1 MDAKEQRRKKDRE
14 QHARMTDEE
23 KQEKLKKIAVKP
35 ISKTKQNKEANKRNM
50 TSKESIAMVNPAYI
64 ATQQE
69 GGTSTLNVRQRNHVT
84 PGERQTLLHRRSE
97 EFSAKQRKTRSVSS
111 QQDTAVINSHNASI
125 EPLQQPQVMINGNI
139 LNFIQYIYIQKTCV
153 YL

>member
-14 QHARMTDEE
+14 RHARMTDEE
-23 KQEKLKKIAVKP
+23 KQEKLKKRREAYQQNK
-35 ISKTKQNKEANKRNM
+35 KNKEANKRNM

-69 GGTSTLNVRQRNHVT
+69 GGTSTLHVRQRNHVT

-97 EFSAKQRKTRSVSS
+97 EFSAKQRKTRPVSS